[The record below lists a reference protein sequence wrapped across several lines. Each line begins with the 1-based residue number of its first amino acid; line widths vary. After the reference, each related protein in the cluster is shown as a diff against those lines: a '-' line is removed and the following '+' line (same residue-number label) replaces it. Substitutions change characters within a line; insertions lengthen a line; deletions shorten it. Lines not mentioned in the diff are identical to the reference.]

1 MSEVNAKR
9 SLAGNT
15 GVLQCLHDMIG
26 SNRMNALTQREAL
39 ALSEQSAHKLNNI
52 IERDAKAAADVRS
65 RAAASI
71 LAGMKKSNASNFG
84 RSGQELLQQVRY
96 GRHGI

>member
-1 MSEVNAKR
+1 
-9 SLAGNT
+9 
-15 GVLQCLHDMIG
+15 
-26 SNRMNALTQREAL
+26 MNALTQLEAL
-39 ALSEQSAHKLNNI
+39 ALSEQSPRELNNI

-65 RAAASI
+65 HAAASI